1 MLFVHGV
8 GGWAENWSE
17 TVERVAASGRRA
29 IAFDLP
35 GFGES
40 SAVGGARYF
49 DPRDPF
55 YPTVV
60 DGVRRA
66 LGLERPHLVG
76 HSLGGGI
83 AAVTSVVHPHAWR
96 SLTLVAPGG
105 FGPEIALVLRILSLP
120 FLALTT
126 WLPRPAGAGRAVL
139 ESCFHDRSRIP
150 AHLYAESV
158 RYDPSYPE
166 TLRVMRAVAT
176 LRGVRRS
183 LREACRAADLPEP
196 FVMRSSGGVATLE
209 EAASHAALVLVSGP
223 AGGAVGAARI
233 ARLAGVEDALR
244 RAYPH
249 AELRVIEGAGH
260 LVMPEQPD
268 AFADALLVFLA
279 DTERNDALSRARPGS
294 ANARTITSGVAHQ
307 ER

>member
-1 MLFVHGV
+1 MRASTIAAAGSRIRVLEDGRGEPAVLFVHGV

-17 TVERVAASGRRA
+17 TIERVAASGRRA

-183 LREACRAADLPEP
+183 LREAWLARAGEYAGP
-196 FVMRSSGGVATLE
+196 
-209 EAASHAALVLVSGP
+209 VLVVWGREDGIIP
-223 AGGAVGAARI
+223 AAHVA
-233 ARLAGVEDALR
+233 ALR

-268 AFADALLVFLA
+268 ACADALLVFLA
-279 DTERNDALSRARPGS
+279 DTERNDAVSRARPGS